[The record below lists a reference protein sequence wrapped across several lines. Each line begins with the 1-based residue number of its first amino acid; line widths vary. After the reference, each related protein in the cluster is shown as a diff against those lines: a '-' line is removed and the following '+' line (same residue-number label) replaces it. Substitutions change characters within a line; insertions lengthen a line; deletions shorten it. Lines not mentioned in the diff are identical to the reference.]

1 MMKKNKLKLK
11 IYKAIRSDKD
21 WHIIRSRWTD
31 NKLHI
36 GLCRND
42 QRDAIGALQDRYG
55 CGKRFEQVI
64 NKYWSDKTNVLRK
77 LIKPQV
83 SGIKRIVQKD
93 WLGGHACE
101 DFGIQ
106 ITF

>member
-1 MMKKNKLKLK
+1 MMNKNKLKRE

-21 WHIIRSRWTD
+21 WHIIRSRWSD

-55 CGKRFEQVI
+55 MGKRFDKVI

-83 SGIKRIVQKD
+83 SGIKRITQKD
-93 WLGGHACE
+93 FWGGHACLS
-101 DFGIQ
+101 FGIE